1 MPYEHINERN
11 DKEIEYRKKKTLC
24 YVLILKNE
32 KIGWGLFFVWCA
44 NMFHFMLGARALACE
59 RVLLHMVFSAFAI
72 LVLVKSCLVFLL
84 LSIWL
89 FAHICLCLVFM
100 CTLLSYFHS
109 GQIRLWLYHFAC
121 PSFFMLMIVCFY
133 KTCLTNFS
141 HCQKFHYKAYK
152 TLTFVLHSKWYDC
165 CDGVLH
171 DRTTI
176 QIVFVCW
183 PHRMWRA
190 TNSISFRRTK
200 SWKCTFLLSILANVD
215 AVGHSMK

>member
-44 NMFHFMLGARALACE
+44 NMFHFMLDARALACE

-84 LSIWL
+84 LSIRL

-141 HCQKFHYKAYK
+141 HCQKVS
-152 TLTFVLHSKWYDC
+152 LQSIQNIDICITFEMVRLLWRCAAWSNNHS
-165 CDGVLH
+165 
-171 DRTTI
+171 
-176 QIVFVCW
+176 
-183 PHRMWRA
+183 
-190 TNSISFRRTK
+190 NSICVLTSSNVTGNKQYFISQNK
-200 SWKCTFLLSILANVD
+200 VMEMYVSIVYF
-215 AVGHSMK
+215 G